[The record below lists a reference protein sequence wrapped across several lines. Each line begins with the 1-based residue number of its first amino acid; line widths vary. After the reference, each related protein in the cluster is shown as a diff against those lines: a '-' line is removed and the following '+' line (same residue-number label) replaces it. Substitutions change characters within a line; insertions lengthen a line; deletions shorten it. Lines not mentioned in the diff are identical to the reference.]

1 MHMQS
6 MHMHFTPL
14 IAGRT
19 LSLCLRV
26 LSLLQRQ
33 QRTQDAS
40 CGVSGGGGKGSVG
53 AATAQSRQDCC
64 SPSACAAEASVR

>member
-26 LSLLQRQ
+26 PSLLQRQ

-40 CGVSGGGGKGSVG
+40 SGVSGEGGKGSVG
-53 AATAQSRQDCC
+53 AATVQSHYCC
-64 SPSACAAEASVR
+64 AVSSISMCC